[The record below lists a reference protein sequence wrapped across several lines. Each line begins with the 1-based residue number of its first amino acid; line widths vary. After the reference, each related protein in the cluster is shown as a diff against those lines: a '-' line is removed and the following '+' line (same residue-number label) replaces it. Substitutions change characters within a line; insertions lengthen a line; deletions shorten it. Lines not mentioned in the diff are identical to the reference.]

1 MSNRG
6 GIDSSITSYLE
17 ADHQVL
23 FLAVKAEFDSE
34 TIRLWSGDYDLI
46 IDGGTYTGVGTLLSI
61 STLKIL

>member
-23 FLAVKAEFDSE
+23 FLAVKAEFDTE
-34 TIRLWSGDYDLI
+34 TIRLWSGDYDLV
-46 IDGGTYTGVGTLLSI
+46 IDGGTYTGVGTLFDIPFLS
-61 STLKIL
+61 L